1 MTMEPQGREPTDTI
15 VAWSFVAMQVLIL
28 VAIVLTPRGDDWLG
42 PEWLDV
48 AAIGCLA
55 LGVALGLWAIVCL
68 GRGLTP
74 SPVPNGAVGLVTRGP
89 YRWVRHP
96 MYTAVIL
103 IVVGIAARSGSIVV
117 LAETAALVVLFNLKA
132 RWEEH
137 RLTEIFPG
145 YPRYREVT
153 GRFLP
158 VRRHGASGR

>member
-1 MTMEPQGREPTDTI
+1 MEPPAGPNRTL
-15 VAWSFVAMQVLIL
+15 VAWSFVVVQVLL
-28 VAIVLTPRGDDWLG
+28 MAAIVITPRGDDWSD
-42 PEWLDV
+42 PWWLDG
-48 AAIGCLA
+48 AATGTLV
-55 LGVALGLWAIVCL
+55 LGLALGLWAVVCL

-96 MYTAVIL
+96 IYTAVIL
-103 IVVGIAARSGSIVV
+103 IVVGVAARSGSIVV

-145 YPRYREVT
+145 YPRYRDVT
-153 GRFLP
+153 SRFLP
-158 VRRHGASGR
+158 VRRHGATGR

>member
-48 AAIGCLA
+48 AAIGCSRSA
-55 LGVALGLWAIVCL
+55 SHWDS
-68 GRGLTP
+68 GRPCAWGGTPP

-103 IVVGIAARSGSIVV
+103 IVVGIAARSGSIVI